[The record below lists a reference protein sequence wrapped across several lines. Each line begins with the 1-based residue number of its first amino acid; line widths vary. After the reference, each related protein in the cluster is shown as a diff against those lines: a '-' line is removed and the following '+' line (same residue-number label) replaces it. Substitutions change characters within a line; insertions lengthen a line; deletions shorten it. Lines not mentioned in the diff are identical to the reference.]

1 MPPEKTQKFAF
12 YDEHYGQKG
21 TKLFKNERLFGQFK
35 IVNAYFILRETNE
48 SVFGN

>member
-12 YDEHYGQKG
+12 YDEHYGQKD

-35 IVNAYFILRETNE
+35 IVNAYFILSETNE